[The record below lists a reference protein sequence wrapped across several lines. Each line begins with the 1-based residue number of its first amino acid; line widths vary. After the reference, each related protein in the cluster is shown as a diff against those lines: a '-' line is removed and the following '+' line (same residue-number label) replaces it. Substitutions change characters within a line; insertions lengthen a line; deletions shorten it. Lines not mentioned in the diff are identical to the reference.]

1 MSRMDRLFE
10 NLFNFEAPQST
21 GTKFQLRAF
30 ETFTVVYTLIYTWEW
45 ALYVPRLSDVVL
57 PLGMANYMNVEIF
70 FGELATVNAVII
82 TLCCLIPLVSK
93 KARWLY
99 LPAFILFH
107 IQYVTRFS
115 QGEIPHSA
123 NLVGFSLLGLALAAV
138 FIRDIKKSLPFAF
151 GFTLFFIG
159 LGYTSAGISKL
170 IATGFTWPDGQ
181 HLWLWIGE
189 KSIDILS
196 KTGEFQLNWLQE
208 LSLSSWFIATAILT
222 FGLVTELLGCLIWW
236 KRWRSYVTI
245 ALIGMHIGIDLT
257 MNIFFKTF
265 TIQLIIMGFPW
276 NRFINRMGRIN
287 TLAAI
292 KPLRHYILY

>member
-1 MSRMDRLFE
+1 MDRLFD
-10 NLFNFEAPQST
+10 NLFNLEVPEST
-21 GTKFQLRAF
+21 GTKIQLRAF
-30 ETFTVVYTLIYTWEW
+30 ELFTVVYTLIYTWEW
-45 ALYVPRLSDVVL
+45 AFYVPRLSDIVL
-57 PLGMANYMNVEIF
+57 PLGLANYIDVKIF
-70 FGELATVNAVII
+70 FGELATINAIVI
-82 TLCCLIPLVSK
+82 TLACLIPFFFK
-93 KARWLY
+93 RQRWLY
-99 LPAFILFH
+99 FLAFILFH
-107 IQYVTRFS
+107 IQYVSRFS

-123 NLVGFSLLGLALAAV
+123 NFVGFSLMGLGIAAL

-159 LGYTSAGISKL
+159 LGYTSAAISKL
-170 IATGFTWPDGQ
+170 VATGITWVDGQ

-208 LSLSSWFIATAILT
+208 LAISSRMIATLILT
-222 FGLVTELLGCLIWW
+222 FGLVTEFMGFCIWYR
-236 KRWRSYVTI
+236 RWRPYITL

-276 NRFINRMGRIN
+276 NRYINALIHRRISFSG
-287 TLAAI
+287 
-292 KPLRHYILY
+292 KPLRRYLLY